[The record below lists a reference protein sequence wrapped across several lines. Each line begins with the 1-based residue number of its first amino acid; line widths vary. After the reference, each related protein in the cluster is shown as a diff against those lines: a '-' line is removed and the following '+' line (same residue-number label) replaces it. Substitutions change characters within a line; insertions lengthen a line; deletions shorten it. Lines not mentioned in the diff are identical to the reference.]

1 MKKLIIILL
10 TFIVISLPS
19 NATVVNVSLDEAVDI
34 ALKGNLE
41 LQARTKDLEIAKQ
54 EIKIANAL
62 KNPQMQSNFLMGKVT
77 RGNSSQFGLFV
88 PIEVAKRGLRKKTAE
103 AQMKAID
110 NSLKEYRHTLKVDV
124 MRAYFRILYLK
135 SVVMIMNEREE
146 LFADMKK
153 AALAQSKSSPNYKLE
168 LLQSDIRYKK
178 QLIELNRV
186 KANLLAAQFNFNKVL
201 NLENSTVMYDTQES
215 SLFDDVEILNVKI
228 PSYDQIEKI
237 AMVCSYSLRITDNY
251 IEKSELEVKSAEHK
265 RIPDVTIGG
274 GYAYQTKHQTGDEA
288 LPGAFVGGSFDVP
301 ILYSY
306 RPEINRAKIVLE
318 KTKMDKISYENKLKL
333 ILKENYNDFKYA
345 KENTGYYKEI
355 LSESEEILKMSYDRY
370 KHGKT
375 SLMNV
380 MLNENAHQQVLN
392 EYIDSV
398 DVYYQA
404 YLDLMYNMGHDLLL
418 KEDVL

>member
-1 MKKLIIILL
+1 MKKLIILLL
-10 TFIVISLPS
+10 TFIIVTLPS
-19 NATVVNVSLDEAVDI
+19 NATVVKVSLEEAVDI
-34 ALKGNLE
+34 ALKNNLE
-41 LQARTKDLEIAKQ
+41 LQARMKDLEIAKQ

-88 PIEVAKRGLRKKTAE
+88 PVEVAKRGLRKKTAE
-103 AQMKAID
+103 AQLKVID

-135 SVVMIMNEREE
+135 SVVMIMNQRED

-153 AALAQSKSSPNYKLE
+153 EALTHSKSSPNYKIE
-168 LLQSDIRYKK
+168 LLQSDIKYKK
-178 QLIELNRV
+178 QLIELNRA

-201 NLENSTVMYDTQES
+201 NLENSDIMYDAQEA
-215 SLFDDVEILNVKI
+215 SLFEDLEILNIQI

-237 AMVCSYSLRITDNY
+237 ARVCSYALRITDNY
-251 IEKSELEVKSAEHK
+251 IEKSEYEVKSAEHK
-265 RIPDVTIGG
+265 RIPDITIGA

-404 YLDLMYNMGHDLLL
+404 YLDLMYNMGHDMLL